1 MRRRPLAER
10 EIVLQRSVPRRTMC
24 GLAYEPNLQ
33 PITLVASNRKSYCV
47 VSPVL
52 RQSLATRRVT
62 QIAELVHFLIAW
74 FRAFVAGCT
83 ALAAPSAAQ
92 RQSRRMQPAAIFQ
105 FARRHKKWAGHW
117 LKPLLRDEGIVLT
130 QQMNRQCLKG
140 PAFSE
145 LIRLCSNLVTQMF
158 WLKAES

>member
-10 EIVLQRSVPRRTMC
+10 EIVLQRSVPRWTMP
-24 GLAYEPNLQ
+24 GLAYEPNPQ
-33 PITLVASNRKSYCV
+33 AITLVASNRKSYCV
-47 VSPVL
+47 VISVL
-52 RQSLATRRVT
+52 GQSLAARRVT

-74 FRAFVAGCT
+74 FRTFVAGCA

-92 RQSRRMQPAAIFQ
+92 RQSRGMQPTAIFQ
-105 FARRHKKWAGHW
+105 FARRHKKWACHW
-117 LKPLLRDEGIVLT
+117 LKPRLRDEGIVLT
-130 QQMNRQCLKG
+130 QEMNRQCLKRS
-140 PAFSE
+140 AFSE